1 MPSAKNRNVAL
12 GLAGM
17 AALMLVPLLSIAI
30 PPLTDLPNHISRLH
44 ILAHIASDADLQRN
58 YVQSWALIPNLAIDV
73 IGVPLAKAFS
83 AYTAGKTFAIL
94 AFLAGLL
101 GMVAL
106 QRAVHRSVNAWTGI
120 LFFAAYNQ
128 CFLYGLLNFYFGV
141 GLGFLLLAAWIRYG
155 GDHGRIRFWLLP
167 LGALV
172 LYFSHLVAFGLYA
185 LIFAGH
191 ALSEFLRM
199 REGRV
204 AAFVREAPGMG
215 MQFVVPLLLLVF
227 TGQSGTQLDGATRFE
242 GLLQKV
248 LTLLAAFRVYV
259 EPIDLLTI
267 LFVLVFFCIAFWRK
281 QVRLGENFSLPLA
294 ILAILS
300 AVTPPAVFGLFGI
313 DQRFAVVTAML
324 FLATAR
330 IDVPLRGTMIVF
342 LVAGIGLL
350 TWRVVALTR
359 DWRDFDVRFEELR
372 IASHVMD
379 RGASVL
385 TVQRQSGEEPRAR
398 PLGSDSVY
406 WHAASLTV
414 IERALFNPQTFTARH
429 QPIAAHPDRRRMDC
443 DACRPLTLE
452 ALRVTANPEI
462 SWETLEIPYEAPYF
476 YRFAAMWPDRFDY
489 VLVIDFGAHKN
500 PMPNLLVRR
509 HSGSFFEIYENRR
522 RPRR

>member
-1 MPSAKNRNVAL
+1 MPSAENRNVAL

-17 AALMLVPLLSIAI
+17 AALMLVPLLSVAI

-44 ILAHIASDADLQRN
+44 ILVRIASDPDLQRN

-73 IGVPLAKAFS
+73 IGLPLAKAVS
-83 AYTAGKTFAIL
+83 AYTAGKTFAVL
-94 AFLAGLL
+94 AFLTGLV
-101 GMVAL
+101 GMFAL
-106 QRAVHRSVNAWTGI
+106 QRAVHRGLNAWTGI

-141 GLGFLLLAAWIRYG
+141 GLSFLLLAAWIRYG
-155 GDHGRIRFWLLP
+155 DDHGHIRFWLLP

-191 ALSEFLRM
+191 ALSKYMRM
-199 REGRV
+199 REGRI
-204 AAFVREAPGMG
+204 AAFLRQAPGMG
-215 MQFVVPLLLLVF
+215 MQFVVPLLLLII
-227 TGQSGTQLDGATRFE
+227 TGRSATQLDGVTRYD

-267 LFVLVFFCIAFWRK
+267 LFVLVFFGIAFWRK
-281 QVRLGENFSLPLA
+281 QARLAENFSLPLA
-294 ILAILS
+294 ILAFLS
-300 AVTPPAVFGLFGI
+300 VVTPPAVFGLFGI
-313 DQRFAVVTAML
+313 DQRFAVVAAML
-324 FLATAR
+324 FLATTR
-330 IDVPLRGTMIVF
+330 IEVPLRGAMSVF

-359 DWRDFDVRFEELR
+359 DWRAIDDRFAELR
-372 IASHVMD
+372 IASSVMD

-385 TVQRQSGEEPRAR
+385 AVQRQSGEEPRAR

-406 WHAASLTV
+406 WHAVSLTV
-414 IERALFNPQTFTARH
+414 VERALFNPLTFTARH
-429 QPIAAHPDRRRMDC
+429 QPIAAHPDRRPMDC
-443 DACRPLTLE
+443 EACRPLTPE

-489 VLVIDFGAHKN
+489 VLIVDFGAHEN
-500 PMPNLLVRR
+500 PMPDLLVRR
-509 HSGSFFEIYENRR
+509 HTGSFFEIYENRR